1 MNKIQKKK
9 ISLNTYATANYILY
23 GSFMILFGAMEF
35 VFASKDKGWGT
46 ALTMAMAVFLMGKAI
61 WDLKTKREDND
72 ELSQINWAKADRFM
86 IITELIADIVLIVIL
101 DILAALPGDTFQLSS
116 VDLRVILPFL
126 LVIKC
131 GFQTMLIGFY
141 FIRFEEN

>member
-1 MNKIQKKK
+1 
-9 ISLNTYATANYILY
+9 
-23 GSFMILFGAMEF
+23 MILFGVMEF

-46 ALTMAMAVFLMGKAI
+46 ALTMAMAVFLMGRAI

-72 ELSQINWAKADRFM
+72 ELSQINWAKADRFT

-141 FIRFEEN
+141 FIRFEEK

>member
-1 MNKIQKKK
+1 
-9 ISLNTYATANYILY
+9 
-23 GSFMILFGAMEF
+23 MEF

-46 ALTMAMAVFLMGKAI
+46 VLTMAMAVFLMGRAI

-72 ELSQINWAKADRFM
+72 ELSKINWAKADRFTIM
-86 IITELIADIVLIVIL
+86 TELIADIVLIAVF
-101 DILAALPGDTFQLSS
+101 DILAALPRDIFQLSS

-131 GFQTMLIGFY
+131 GFQTMLIGLY

>member
-1 MNKIQKKK
+1 MNKFKKKK
-9 ISLNTYATANYILY
+9 ISLKTYATANFVLY
-23 GSFMILFGAMEF
+23 GSFMILFGTMEF
-35 VFASKDKGWGT
+35 IFAAKDKGWGI
-46 ALTMAMAVFLMGKAI
+46 ALTMAMAVVLMGRAI

-72 ELSQINWAKADRFM
+72 ELSQTNWAKADRFT
-86 IITELIADIVLIVIL
+86 IVTELIADIVLIFIL
-101 DILAALPGDTFQLSS
+101 DILAALPGDTFHLSS

-131 GFQTMLIGFY
+131 GFQTMLIGLY

>member
-1 MNKIQKKK
+1 MNKFKKKK
-9 ISLNTYATANYILY
+9 ISLKTYATANFVLY
-23 GSFMILFGAMEF
+23 GSFMILFGTMEF
-35 VFASKDKGWGT
+35 IFAAKDKGWGI
-46 ALTMAMAVFLMGKAI
+46 ALTMAMAVFLMGRVI

-72 ELSQINWAKADRFM
+72 ELSQINWAKADRFT
-86 IITELIADIVLIVIL
+86 IVTELIADIVLIFIL
-101 DILAALPGDTFQLSS
+101 DILAALPGDTFHLSS

-131 GFQTMLIGFY
+131 GFQTMLIGLY

>member
-1 MNKIQKKK
+1 MNKIKKKK
-9 ISLNTYATANYILY
+9 ISLKTYATANFVLY
-23 GSFMILFGAMEF
+23 GSFMILFGTMEF
-35 VFASKDKGWGT
+35 IFAAKDKGWGI
-46 ALTMAMAVFLMGKAI
+46 ALTMAMAVVLMGRAI

-72 ELSQINWAKADRFM
+72 ELSQTNWAKADRFT
-86 IITELIADIVLIVIL
+86 IVTELIADIVLIFIL
-101 DILAALPGDTFQLSS
+101 DILAALPGDTFHLSS

-131 GFQTMLIGFY
+131 GFQTMLIGLY

>member
-1 MNKIQKKK
+1 MNKIKKKK
-9 ISLNTYATANYILY
+9 ISLKTYATANFVLY
-23 GSFMILFGAMEF
+23 GSFMILFGTMEF
-35 VFASKDKGWGT
+35 IFAAKDKGWGI
-46 ALTMAMAVFLMGKAI
+46 ALTMAMAVVLMGRAI

-72 ELSQINWAKADRFM
+72 ELSQINWAKADRFT
-86 IITELIADIVLIVIL
+86 IVTELIADIVLIFIL
-101 DILAALPGDTFQLSS
+101 DILAALPGDTFHLSS

-131 GFQTMLIGFY
+131 GFQTMLIGLY

>member
-9 ISLNTYATANYILY
+9 ISLKTYATANYVLY
-23 GSFMILFGAMEF
+23 GSSMILFGVMEF

-46 ALTMAMAVFLMGKAI
+46 ALTMAMAVFLMGKVI
-61 WDLKTKREDND
+61 WNLKTKREDND
-72 ELSQINWAKADRFM
+72 ELSQINWAKADRFT
-86 IITELIADIVLIVIL
+86 ILTELIADIVLIVIF

-126 LVIKC
+126 LLMKC
-131 GFQTMLIGFY
+131 GFQTMLIGLY
-141 FIRFEEN
+141 FIRFEEK

>member
-9 ISLNTYATANYILY
+9 ISLKTYATANFVLY
-23 GSFMILFGAMEF
+23 GSFMIIFGVMEF

-46 ALTMAMAVFLMGKAI
+46 VLTMAMAVFLMGRAI

-72 ELSQINWAKADRFM
+72 ELSKINWAKADRFTIM
-86 IITELIADIVLIVIL
+86 TELIADIVLIAVF
-101 DILAALPGDTFQLSS
+101 DILAALPRDIFQLSS

-131 GFQTMLIGFY
+131 GFQTMLIGLY

>member
-9 ISLNTYATANYILY
+9 ISLKTYATANYVLY

-35 VFASKDKGWGT
+35 AFASKDKGWGT
-46 ALTMAMAVFLMGKAI
+46 ALTMAMALFLMGKVI

-72 ELSQINWAKADRFM
+72 ELSQINWAKADRFT
-86 IITELIADIVLIVIL
+86 IATELIADIVLIVIF
-101 DILAALPGDTFQLSS
+101 DILAALPGDTFHLSS
-116 VDLRVILPFL
+116 VDLRVILPSL

-141 FIRFEEN
+141 FIRFEEK

>member
-1 MNKIQKKK
+1 MNKIKKKK
-9 ISLNTYATANYILY
+9 ISLKTYATANFVLY
-23 GSFMILFGAMEF
+23 GSFMILFGVMEF
-35 VFASKDKGWGT
+35 IFAAKDKGWGI
-46 ALTMAMAVFLMGKAI
+46 ALTMAMAVVLMGRAI

-72 ELSQINWAKADRFM
+72 ELSQINWAKADRFT
-86 IITELIADIVLIVIL
+86 IVTELIADIVLIFIL
-101 DILAALPGDTFQLSS
+101 DILAALPGDTFHLSS

-131 GFQTMLIGFY
+131 GFQTMLIGLY